1 MISSEP
7 VKKLLRYLIA
17 GSIGAATQVGF
28 LYLFTDLIGFWY
40 LTSAILAFFISI
52 TVSFILQKWW
62 TFRHRDASAVPTQ
75 AGLYIVNALINLG
88 LNTFFLYILVDHI
101 HLNHLIAQI
110 ITSAVV
116 AVLSFFVYNHLIFH
130 HGNPID
136 NHPLL

>member
-1 MISSEP
+1 MIFSEP

-28 LYLFTDLIGFWY
+28 LYLFTDVIGFWY

-62 TFRHRDASAVPTQ
+62 TFRHRDTSAVPAQ
-75 AGLYIVNALINLG
+75 ASLYVVNALINLG

-101 HLNHLIAQI
+101 RLNHLIAQI
-110 ITSAVV
+110 ITSAIV
-116 AVLSFFVYNHLIFH
+116 AVLSFFVYNHLIFR